1 MPGQGSHAKIL
12 LVEDNPADSRLFQEA
27 LKATASPHAMSVAR
41 DGSEALRMLGRGQ
54 GSSTVPLPDLILL
67 DLNLPGMS
75 GWKLLNVIKEDSEL
89 RKIPV
94 VILTSSHSPDD
105 ILNAYSSHANSY
117 LCKPVRLAEMFDL
130 VAEIQRYWFQV
141 ASLPPRSQAG

>member
-1 MPGQGSHAKIL
+1 MPSVSTQAKIL

-27 LKATASPHAMSVAR
+27 LKAADSPHTMSVAR
-41 DGSEALRMLGRGQ
+41 DGVEALQMLGRGHD
-54 GSSTVPLPDLILL
+54 SSTVALPDLILL

-75 GWKLLNVIKEDSEL
+75 GWELLNVIKEDKEL
-89 RKIPV
+89 RQIPV

-105 ILNAYSSHANSY
+105 IANAYRSHANSY

-130 VAEIQRYWFQV
+130 VAEIQRYWFQI
-141 ASLPPRSQAG
+141 AALPPRSQAG